1 MDQNI
6 AIKQGSS
13 SPRLWNSKGPH
24 VYAVLQKVRKWI
36 YIRQLSW
43 EIHKEVEWNSS
54 GQEKIW
60 GVLQSKYRTYE
71 NLGER
76 TMWTEYVGYKV
87 SWGEMEGVT
96 WTF

>member
-1 MDQNI
+1 MDPNI
-6 AIKQGSS
+6 ANKQASS

-24 VYAVLQKVRKWI
+24 ICSSSESQKMDLYQAAIMGDSQR
-36 YIRQLSW
+36 SGMD
-43 EIHKEVEWNSS
+43 HFS

-60 GVLQSKYRTYE
+60 GVSQSKYRTYE